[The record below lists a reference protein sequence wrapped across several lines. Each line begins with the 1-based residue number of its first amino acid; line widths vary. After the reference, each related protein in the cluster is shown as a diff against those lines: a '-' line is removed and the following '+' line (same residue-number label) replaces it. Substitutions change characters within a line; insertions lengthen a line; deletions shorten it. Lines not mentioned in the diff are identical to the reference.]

1 MMYPIQSIDNEIK
14 KMVPTNLHQFYR
26 IVDLNT
32 HEVYDYQNHEL
43 IPLHKKCFSIWDQED
58 PCTNCTSCRAILNG
72 KRIVKL
78 GYQENVIYLIDSLP
92 IDIDGKRY
100 ALELIQDVSDSFMLN
115 TDITKDTNDICS
127 VVSAFNEL
135 IMKDTFTLLY
145 NKQYLNESLPV
156 FIQKAQEHN
165 QSLSLAI
172 LDIDLFKNV
181 NDSFGHLFG
190 DKVILAFADE
200 LKRLMNHDTFCARV
214 GGDEFMIIFEKR
226 NEAESENIC
235 QKLMQNVS
243 KITFEEHPDYHL
255 ILSYGVS
262 TLEENDQMD
271 SFINRADERMYQMKK
286 NHHILAR

>member
-1 MMYPIQSIDNEIK
+1 MYPIHTIDDEVK
-14 KMVPTNLHQFYR
+14 KMIPAILHQFYR
-26 IVDLNT
+26 IVDIQT
-32 HEVYDYQNHEL
+32 HEVYDYHDHTL
-43 IPLHKKCFSIWDQED
+43 IPLRKKCFSIWDQED

-115 TDITKDTNDICS
+115 TGITKDTNDICS

-145 NKQYLNESLPV
+145 NKQYLNERLPI
-156 FIQKAQEHN
+156 FIQKAREQN
-165 QSLSLAI
+165 QSLSLAL
-172 LDIDLFKNV
+172 LDIDLFKKV
-181 NDSFGHLFG
+181 NDTFGHLFG

-200 LKRLMNHDTFCARV
+200 LKKLMNHDTFCARV

-226 NEAESENIC
+226 GEIESESIC
-235 QKLMQNVS
+235 QKLMQDVS
-243 KITFEEHPDYHL
+243 KLHFDEHPAYHL

-262 TLEENDQMD
+262 TLEKEDQIE